1 MGEADAGDV
10 LQDLD
15 HVLEAG
21 AGAAGQVD
29 LGDVAGDHRGGAEAD
44 PGEEHLHLLDGG
56 VLALVEDDEAVVQRA
71 PAHVG
76 QRRDLD
82 DVALDQLGHVF
93 EAEHLVER
101 VVERAQVGVDLLR
114 QVAGKET
121 ELLAGLDRRAH
132 QQDAADLLALQGV
145 DGAGHGEVG
154 LAGASRTDA
163 EVDVVVEDRLDVALL
178 VGAARADVRLARLQG
193 DLRRALQFLEVFQ
206 AGLLQVQVHGV
217 GSEIGAVLR
226 LAVET
231 LQQAFGDL
239 GPARFAGQF
248 ELVAAVADLDVE
260 AFLDLVE
267 MLVELPAKCREAAG
281 VERLEDKAMKFL
293 GAFKVFCRTRQW
305 LIDREENNR
314 WISSRKVAVSRRR
327 FPGSR

>member
-1 MGEADAGDV
+1 M
-10 LQDLD
+10 
-15 HVLEAG
+15 AG
-21 AGAAGQVD
+21 AG
-29 LGDVAGDHRGGAEAD
+29 
-44 PGEEHLHLLDGG
+44 
-56 VLALVEDDEAVVQRA
+56 RA
-71 PAHVG
+71 
-76 QRRDLD
+76 
-82 DVALDQLGHVF
+82 
-93 EAEHLVER
+93 
-101 VVERAQVGVDLLR
+101 
-114 QVAGKET
+114 
-121 ELLAGLDRRAH
+121 
-132 QQDAADLLALQGV
+132 
-145 DGAGHGEVG
+145 
-154 LAGASRTDA
+154 DA

-178 VGAARADVRLARLQG
+178 VGAARADVRLARFQG

-231 LQQAFGDL
+231 LQQAFGNL

-293 GAFKVFCRTRQW
+293 GGVQGV
-305 LIDREENNR
+305 L
-314 WISSRKVAVSRRR
+314 SYSPVAD
-327 FPGSR
+327 

>member
-1 MGEADAGDV
+1 M
-10 LQDLD
+10 
-15 HVLEAG
+15 
-21 AGAAGQVD
+21 
-29 LGDVAGDHRGGAEAD
+29 
-44 PGEEHLHLLDGG
+44 
-56 VLALVEDDEAVVQRA
+56 
-71 PAHVG
+71 
-76 QRRDLD
+76 
-82 DVALDQLGHVF
+82 
-93 EAEHLVER
+93 
-101 VVERAQVGVDLLR
+101 
-114 QVAGKET
+114 
-121 ELLAGLDRRAH
+121 
-132 QQDAADLLALQGV
+132 
-145 DGAGHGEVG
+145 
-154 LAGASRTDA
+154 
-163 EVDVVVEDRLDVALL
+163 VEDRLDVALL